1 MPLRRDTVS
10 REMVHIAL
18 GITLEGTKEILGY
31 MIAPN
36 ESAEIWKALL
46 ENLKSRGVERI
57 SLFCTDG
64 LSGMETVI
72 QDTFPDSKIQRCLVH
87 IQRNLCAKSR
97 VNDRKEVAKDFKEV
111 Y

>member
-18 GITLEGTKEILGY
+18 GITVEGTKEILGY

-36 ESAEIWKALL
+36 ESAEIWEELL
-46 ENLKSRGVERI
+46 KDLKSRGVERI

-64 LSGMETVI
+64 LSGMENVI
-72 QDTFPDSKIQRCLVH
+72 QDIFPGSKIL
-87 IQRNLCAKSR
+87 
-97 VNDRKEVAKDFKEV
+97 
-111 Y
+111 